1 MMHQH
6 SFSSVTLA
14 LLLALSAVA
23 QPLKPLRVAC
33 LGDSITAGARVDAKQ
48 PNVLFLFSDDQR
60 FDTIAALGN
69 PWVKTPNLDRLVER
83 GFVFRHTYCMGSTNA
98 AVCLPSRAMVH
109 SGQSLWKVARNLKV
123 TNRTNWAEEARVY
136 SLEGVTTWAETMR
149 EGGYSTFGTGKW
161 HNGKKSFARGFTDGG
176 AIFFGGMSDHLK
188 VPIFDF
194 DPSGQY
200 PKKNRRLGKKF
211 SSELFADAAVE
222 FLNARAA
229 DKADGRPFFMYVA
242 FSAPHDPR
250 MAPKEF
256 VDMYDA
262 DKLPLAKSVMPRHPF
277 DNGELKIRDECLAP
291 WPRTPK
297 IVRRHLA
304 DYYAM
309 ITHMDHH
316 IGRILDALKKS
327 GQAENTIIVF
337 SSDHG
342 LSVGRHGLLGKQN
355 LYEHGMRPPLIV
367 SGPGIPKGE
376 SEALVYLHDL
386 FPTVCDL
393 VGLKTPTGVEGK
405 SLAPVMRGETS
416 KVRDYVIGAYRNFQ
430 RMVREP
436 RWKLIT
442 YDVKGL
448 KTSQLFDL
456 ENDPL
461 EMNNLVSNSDCQ

>member
-1 MMHQH
+1 MKRFCIGFVLFVLGL
-6 SFSSVTLA
+6 SCGDAALA
-14 LLLALSAVA
+14 
-23 QPLKPLRVAC
+23 KR
-33 LGDSITAGARVDAKQ
+33 

-60 FDTIAALGN
+60 FDTIGALGN
-69 PWVKTPNLDRLVER
+69 PCVKTPNLDRLVER
-83 GFVFRHTYCMGSTNA
+83 GFVFRQTYCMGSTVP
-98 AVCLPSRAMVH
+98 AVCLPSRAMVN
-109 SGQSLWKVARNLKV
+109 SGRSLWKAPGN
-123 TNRTNWAEEARVY
+123 
-136 SLEGVTTWAETMR
+136 LEGVTTWAEVMR
-149 EGGYSTFGTGKW
+149 AGGYRTFGTGKW
-161 HNGKKSFARGFTDGG
+161 HNGRKAFARGFSDGG

-194 DPSGQY
+194 DKSGKY
-200 PKKNRRLGKKF
+200 PKKNRRWGEKF
-211 SSELFADAAVE
+211 SSELFADAAIE
-222 FLNARAA
+222 FLNNHTA
-229 DKADGRPFFMYVA
+229 DRGDERPFFMYVA
-242 FSAPHDPR
+242 FTAPHDPR

-262 DKLPLAKSVMPRHPF
+262 DKLPIAKNCLPRHPF

-291 WPRTPK
+291 WPRTPQ

-342 LSVGRHGLLGKQN
+342 LSVGRHGLMGKQS
-355 LYEHGMRPPLIV
+355 LYEHAMRPPLIV
-367 SGPGIPKGE
+367 TGPGIAKGQ
-376 SEALVYLHDL
+376 SEALVYLYDL
-386 FPTVCDL
+386 FPTTCDL
-393 VGLKTPTGVEGK
+393 VGLETPAGVEGK
-405 SLAPVMRGETS
+405 SLVPVVRGEKS

-442 YDVKGL
+442 YDVKGV
-448 KTSQLFDL
+448 KTRQLFDL
-456 ENDPL
+456 KNDPL
-461 EMNNLVSNSDCQ
+461 EMNNLVDDPDCQVHVRRLEKLLGRALRNSNDPKLLGKVSP